1 MRLGLISDVH
11 ANLPALEAV
20 LSDMPESVDE
30 VVCLGDVVGY
40 NPYPV
45 ECLELVQ
52 EECDYVLQ
60 GNHDREISN
69 PEVYRRNRQ
78 AYEGLKLAREEL
90 SDEDVQYLL
99 ELPEQ
104 TEIGDTGFLGV
115 HSHPE
120 NVDEYVMPKDFP
132 TVRPYLDDYD
142 GVFLGHTHVQHE
154 AVIDDRLIL
163 NPGSVGQSRDGN
175 PQAGYAVVDTESLET
190 DLRRTSY
197 DIWKVVKEIERTG
210 LPEATGERL
219 LPSSAGRSRDRN
231 NPWR

>member
-1 MRLGLISDVH
+1 MELGLISDIH

-20 LSDMPESVDE
+20 LSDMPDVDE

-45 ECLELVQ
+45 ECLELVK

-60 GNHDREISN
+60 GNHDREIKN

-90 SDEDVQYLL
+90 SDEDIQYLL
-99 ELPEQ
+99 ELPEK

-132 TVRPYLDDYD
+132 GVRPYLDDYS

-163 NPGSVGQSRDGN
+163 NPGSVGQPRDGN
-175 PQAGYAVVDTESLET
+175 PKAGYAVVDTESLET

-197 DIWKVVKEIERTG
+197 DIWKVVEEIEQAG
-210 LPEATGERL
+210 LPKATGERL
-219 LPSSAGRSRDRN
+219 LPESGGRSRDRN